1 MNIKNIIKYSYPVVY
16 LRILFAKIQEVMP
29 ATKYLATAGLRSDP
43 IKMATDL
50 HIRAHALEKGMSIGN
65 VRMGFGKKKA
75 LSLINDISRYL
86 EIGGSKKKASDWGGI
101 IESYIKFNEQLGAN
115 MNDIKAPFNKLISE
129 HNIQTNTEDAGVLW
143 LNHDDIKKSET
154 AAFSKFS
161 QMRFSVRDFGEAPVS
176 KNKLEDAFKL
186 CERTPSACNRQS
198 WRLHVYTEREQI
210 DKICKLQL
218 GCKGFSED
226 FQGVILLC
234 TDIRCYAFQEMNQ
247 YFVDGGIY
255 AMNLLYALQAN
266 DIAAIPLT
274 MGHKTGHLN
283 KIKQEMNLPANEQ
296 PILLI
301 GYGSYKDNWKVACS
315 KRDNWESYVSWNI

>member
-1 MNIKNIIKYSYPVVY
+1 M
-16 LRILFAKIQEVMP
+16 
-29 ATKYLATAGLRSDP
+29 T
-43 IKMATDL
+43 
-50 HIRAHALEKGMSIGN
+50 
-65 VRMGFGKKKA
+65 
-75 LSLINDISRYL
+75 
-86 EIGGSKKKASDWGGI
+86 GSSNWGGGIDKAADWFSI
-101 IESYIKFNEQLGAN
+101 IASYIKFNEDLGAD
-115 MNDIKAPFNKLISE
+115 MNDVSKPFKKLIDKY
-129 HNIQTNTEDAGVLW
+129 NISTDTSSTGILW

-154 AAFSKFS
+154 AEFREYS
-161 QMRFSVRDFGEAPVS
+161 QMRFSVRDFGKAPVS
-176 KNKLEDAFKL
+176 KDKLEDAFKL

-198 WRLHVYTEREQI
+198 WRLHVYTGRDQI

-234 TDIRCYAFQEMNQ
+234 TDIRCYAFHEMNQ

-283 KIKQEMNLPANEQ
+283 KIKHEMHLPANEQ

-301 GYGSYKDNWKVACS
+301 GYGSYKDRWKVACS
-315 KRDNWESYVSWNI
+315 KRDNWESYVSWNS